1 MTTLDEQQPL
11 RASLSPRVRRLKRA
25 AAVARDEAGA
35 ALTGASHPHA
45 AAAGAVSGL
54 LGRVGTAGLRVA
66 AGVVRRHPVSATL
79 IAGVLVGTA
88 VFHLSARGRQRSP

>member
-1 MTTLDEQQPL
+1 MTALHEQPS
-11 RASLSPRVRRLKRA
+11 RASLSTRVRRLKRA

-35 ALTGASHPHA
+35 ALTGASHPRA
-45 AAAGAVSGL
+45 ASAGAVTGL
-54 LGRVGTAGLRVA
+54 LGRAGSTGLRIA

-88 VFHLSARGRQRSP
+88 LYHWSGRAEDLDR